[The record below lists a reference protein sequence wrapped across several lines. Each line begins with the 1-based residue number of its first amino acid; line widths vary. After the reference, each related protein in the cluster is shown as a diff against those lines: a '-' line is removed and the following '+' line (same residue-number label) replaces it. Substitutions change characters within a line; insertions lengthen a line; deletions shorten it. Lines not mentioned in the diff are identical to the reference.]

1 MRTSTLIG
9 GLSAAAVASA
19 GVMAFDMG
27 EEMRMGWKMGLLP
40 RQDSQ
45 NLQAFD
51 GNLGGVKAS
60 AITKSSNPE
69 RPFEV
74 DGDTFPDF
82 ATAAN
87 RACDNQKNKCA
98 DAANNGS
105 KKFSVSECDKQSGK
119 LAPVQPPRLVPF
131 PFLPLLGTLVSEEP
145 RRKRQRWPRDT
156 VDEKKQH
163 ADHDG
168 DGCREVQGG
177 DQQCSGAELQ
187 RRGVRGHRWQL

>member
-105 KKFSVSECDKQSGK
+105 QKFSVSECDKQSEK
-119 LAPVQPPRLVPF
+119 CKAAISSAPEQSFSDAVFV
-131 PFLPLLGTLVSEEP
+131 GT
-145 RRKRQRWPRDT
+145 
-156 VDEKKQH
+156 
-163 ADHDG
+163 DG
-168 DGCREVQGG
+168 NFDIFC
-177 DQQCSGAELQ
+177 DP
-187 RRGVRGHRWQL
+187 